1 MPHFMVK
8 ITTREGD
15 IRQPIV
21 ANSNSDEDACEL
33 VKYLTD
39 TGDKIEAEAVR
50 LNPDEARKQFGDIQ
64 LNHASICWDWA
75 WKGEGDSDEFEI
87 KIG

>member
-1 MPHFMVK
+1 MVK

-39 TGDKIEAEAVR
+39 TGDKIEAEAIR
-50 LNPDEARKQFGDIQ
+50 LNPDEARTQFGDIQ
-64 LNHASICWDWA
+64 LNHASICWDWT
-75 WKGEGDSDEFEI
+75 WKGEGDEFEI
-87 KIG
+87 KTG